1 MLQCRTSRDE
11 DAKTVAMSS
20 ASRMHRRSTDQA
32 AATRPGQAQVAY
44 VVDDD
49 PAALSILCEIV
60 EGAGWEPRAFE
71 RLGALRN
78 ALASQPPDLVI
89 LDDDLPDGRGG
100 DEARTLRQRPGTRRL
115 PILFCTAAPPAR
127 RREISHFASVLPKPF
142 DVEHLDRWLHQ
153 VRRDRRM
160 SSAGA

>member
-1 MLQCRTSRDE
+1 MHPGVIGQMSTAGDASAPRQDE
-11 DAKTVAMSS
+11 
-20 ASRMHRRSTDQA
+20 RS
-32 AATRPGQAQVAY
+32 GLAY
-44 VVDDD
+44 VVEDDVATLGLLGD
-49 PAALSILCEIV
+49 LLEDD
-60 EGAGWEPRAFE
+60 GWEVRLFTHLGRFRRAVGE
-71 RLGALRN
+71 RV
-78 ALASQPPDLVI
+78 PDVVV

-115 PILFCTAAPPAR
+115 PILFCTAASPAR
-127 RREISHFASVLPKPF
+127 RREISHFASVIPTPF